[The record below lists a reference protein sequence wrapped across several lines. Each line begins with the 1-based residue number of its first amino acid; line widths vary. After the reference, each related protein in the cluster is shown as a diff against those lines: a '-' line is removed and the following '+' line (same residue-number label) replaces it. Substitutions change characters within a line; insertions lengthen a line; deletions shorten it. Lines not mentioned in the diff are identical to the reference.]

1 MSEKKI
7 PFVGLHAHS
16 VAGSIFDAIG
26 YPDEHMDFCYENG
39 GEALALTDHGNMNGF
54 SHQFLHWQ
62 KMKAEGKE
70 FKPIFGVEAYFLP
83 SIDEW
88 REDYNR
94 IKEDAKL
101 AKTLAKEGDT
111 SGATVE
117 DEEASKKVI
126 KSVLNRRRH
135 LVLLAQNQTGLNNL
149 FKLISESY
157 REENFYRYPRV
168 DYKLLDKYSEG
179 VIASSACLGGPYA
192 GNYWANRE
200 EGPEAVREAMRET
213 SRQFVKIFGD
223 RWYGELQ
230 WNNIAEQH
238 ELNQHIIE
246 VCKEFDITLISTAD
260 SHYPNNEAWKDR
272 ELYKRL
278 GWLGKGTP
286 AWAED
291 NTELPA
297 GVEEIGYELY
307 PKNGNQMWDAYKYY
321 SKTGG
326 FEYDDQLVMDSITE
340 THNIAF
346 NRVEDFT
353 PDTTVKLPDFVVPAG
368 FTDAEAL
375 VNYALEGLRQRG
387 LHENEEYTTRLQQE
401 LDVIEDR
408 GFSKYFLTMKAIADK
423 ANEVQLTGPGR
434 GSAAGSLAA
443 YVLGITQID
452 PIKYGLL
459 FERFL
464 RKDATDYPDIDYDV
478 AEPMELKE
486 MLMEDWGK
494 NSVIPISNW
503 NTLQLKSLIKDISK
517 FYGVEFGEVNKV
529 TSTMIAEATP
539 AAKMKHGIKAGVYAP
554 TWEEVMELSPS
565 LRGYLVKYPH
575 IKTHVE
581 ALVGQVR
588 SCSRHAGGVLIA
600 DDLNEHMPIIS
611 SGGVRQA
618 PWAEGQHVRHLEP
631 LGFIKFDLLGLS
643 TLRMI
648 EGAIRHILKRHYNNP
663 EPTFQD
669 VKAFYDKHL
678 HPDVI
683 DFEDQAVYKN
693 IFQRANFAG
702 IFQFTEQRAQ
712 EFCAHAKPKSLI
724 DISAITSIYRP
735 GPLSANVHEQYIQAK
750 SRPHEIDY
758 INEHVKDV
766 TKETYGFL
774 IFQEQIALLAHKLGK
789 DISLDEGKI
798 LRKVLTKKGTGKEAR
813 VKKALRTKF
822 IDGCVEKGIR
832 HSEAEDMW
840 ERFEYFSGYG
850 FNKSHAVS
858 YSAISFQCA
867 WLYNYYPVE
876 WMASFLDKEPEKRKE
891 KAINIAKSNGFEIVE
906 ADVNT
911 SSFVWEIDPD
921 NDKRL
926 VQPLAGLKGLGD
938 AAIEQIVAN
947 RPFNDIEEF
956 LFHDDI
962 VYSKLN
968 KKALDVLVRSGALN
982 KLMDDRFT
990 GRKHFWSAVAVDRV
1004 YSKKKFLEN
1013 IETYQDEGG
1022 FTNEE
1027 EIDNLTTLTGIFP
1040 MHLVMTPDVRQRLD
1054 TYCVPPISD
1063 YDPDLGL
1070 VWFIPREVIKKKT
1083 KHGKPYWIVSV
1094 IDSNSVLTKFRCW
1107 GIIEGKDRIHV
1118 NHPYMGRLDF
1128 DPAWGFSTRSIR
1140 RNLRLLG

>member
-1 MSEKKI
+1 MTDKKI

-70 FKPIFGVEAYFLP
+70 VKPIFGVEAYFIP
-83 SIDEW
+83 SVEEW
-88 REDYNR
+88 QEEYDR
-94 IKEDAKL
+94 IKADAKL
-101 AKTLAKEGDT
+101 AKTLAKAGDT

-117 DEEASKKVI
+117 DEEASKKAV
-126 KSVLNRRRH
+126 KSVINRRRH

-157 REENFYRYPRV
+157 HEKNFYRYPRV

-200 EGPEAVREAMRET
+200 EGPEAVMEAMRET
-213 SRQFVKIFGD
+213 SRRFVEIFGD

-230 WNNIAEQH
+230 WNNIPEQH
-238 ELNQHIIE
+238 ELNQYIIK

-260 SHYPNNEAWKDR
+260 SHYPNTEAWKDR

-291 NTELPA
+291 NTELPE

-321 SKTGG
+321 SKVGG
-326 FEYDDQLVMDSITE
+326 HEYDDELVMNSITE

-346 NRVEDFT
+346 NRVADFV

-368 FTDAEAL
+368 FTATSAL
-375 VNYALEGLRQRG
+375 VNYSLEGLRQRD
-387 LHENEEYTTRLQQE
+387 LHENKEYTDRLKME
-401 LDVIEDR
+401 LEVIDDR
-408 GFSKYFLTMKAIADK
+408 GFSKYFLTMKAISDK

-434 GSAAGSLAA
+434 GSAAGSLVA

-486 MLMEDWGK
+486 QLMEDWGK
-494 NSVIPISNW
+494 NSVVPISNW

-517 FYGVEFGEVNKV
+517 FYGIEFGEVNKV
-529 TSTMIAEATP
+529 TSQMIFEATP
-539 AAKMKHGIKAGVYAP
+539 AAKAKHGIKAGVYTP

-565 LRGYLVKYPH
+565 LRGFLVKYPH

-611 SGGVRQA
+611 SGGVRQS
-618 PWAEGQHVRHLEP
+618 PWAEGQNLRHLEP

-648 EGAIRHILKRHYNNP
+648 EGAIRHILKRHHNVP
-663 EPTFQD
+663 EPTFED
-669 VKAFYDKHL
+669 VKSFYDEKL

-683 DFEDQAVYKN
+683 DFDDEKVYKN
-693 IFQRANFAG
+693 VFQRGNFAG

-712 EFCAHAKPKSLI
+712 EFCANAKPKSLV

-750 SRPHEIDY
+750 SMPHEIDY
-758 INEHVKDV
+758 LNEHVEDV

-789 DISLDEGKI
+789 NLTLDEGNT
-798 LRKVLTKKGTGKEAR
+798 LRKVLTKKGTGKAAR
-813 VKKALRTKF
+813 VKNTLKKKF

-832 HSEAEDMW
+832 QREAEDMW

-850 FNKSHAVS
+850 FNKSHAIS

-867 WLYNYYPVE
+867 WLWNYYPV
-876 WMASFLDKEPEKRKE
+876 
-891 KAINIAKSNGFEIVE
+891 
-906 ADVNT
+906 DV
-911 SSFVWEIDPD
+911 D
-921 NDKRL
+921 
-926 VQPLAGLKGLGD
+926 
-938 AAIEQIVAN
+938 
-947 RPFNDIEEF
+947 
-956 LFHDDI
+956 
-962 VYSKLN
+962 
-968 KKALDVLVRSGALN
+968 
-982 KLMDDRFT
+982 
-990 GRKHFWSAVAVDRV
+990 
-1004 YSKKKFLEN
+1004 
-1013 IETYQDEGG
+1013 
-1022 FTNEE
+1022 
-1027 EIDNLTTLTGIFP
+1027 
-1040 MHLVMTPDVRQRLD
+1040 
-1054 TYCVPPISD
+1054 
-1063 YDPDLGL
+1063 GL
-1070 VWFIPREVIKKKT
+1070 VPR
-1083 KHGKPYWIVSV
+1083 
-1094 IDSNSVLTKFRCW
+1094 
-1107 GIIEGKDRIHV
+1107 
-1118 NHPYMGRLDF
+1118 
-1128 DPAWGFSTRSIR
+1128 
-1140 RNLRLLG
+1140 

>member
-1 MSEKKI
+1 MTDKKI

-39 GEALALTDHGNMNGF
+39 GKALALTDHGNMNGF

-70 FKPIFGVEAYFLP
+70 FKPIFGVEAYFIP
-83 SIDEW
+83 SVEEW
-88 REDYNR
+88 QEEYDR
-94 IKEDAKL
+94 IKADAKL
-101 AKTLAKEGDT
+101 AKTLAKAGDT

-117 DEEASKKVI
+117 DEEASKKAV
-126 KSVLNRRRH
+126 KSVINRRRH

-157 REENFYRYPRV
+157 KEENFYRYPRV

-200 EGPEAVREAMRET
+200 EGPEAVMEAMRET
-213 SRQFVKIFGD
+213 SRRFVEIFGD

-230 WNNIAEQH
+230 WNNIPEQH
-238 ELNQHIIE
+238 ELNQYIIK

-291 NTELPA
+291 NTELPE

-321 SKTGG
+321 SKTAGV
-326 FEYDDQLVMDSITE
+326 EYDDELVMNSITE

-346 NRVEDFT
+346 NRVEDFV

-368 FTDAEAL
+368 FTATSAL
-375 VNYALEGLRQRG
+375 VNYSLEGLRQRD
-387 LHENEEYTTRLQQE
+387 LHENKEYTDRLKME
-401 LDVIEDR
+401 LDVIDDR
-408 GFSKYFLTMKAIADK
+408 GFSKYFLTMKAISDK

-434 GSAAGSLAA
+434 GSAAGSLVA

-486 MLMEDWGK
+486 QLMDDWGK
-494 NSVIPISNW
+494 NSVVPISNW

-517 FYGVEFGEVNKV
+517 FYGIEFMEVNKV
-529 TSTMIAEATP
+529 TSQMIFEATP
-539 AAKMKHGIKAGVYAP
+539 AAKAKHGIKAGVYTP

-565 LRGYLVKYPH
+565 LRGFLIKYPH

-611 SGGVRQA
+611 SGGVRQS
-618 PWAEGQHVRHLEP
+618 PWSEGQNVRHLEP

-648 EGAIRHILKRHYNNP
+648 EGAIRHILKRHHNIP
-663 EPTFQD
+663 EPTFED
-669 VKAFYDKHL
+669 VKKFYDEKL

-683 DFEDQAVYKN
+683 DFDDEKVYKN
-693 IFQRANFAG
+693 IFQRGNFAG

-712 EFCAHAKPKSLI
+712 EFCANAKPKSLV

-750 SRPHEIDY
+750 NMPEQIDY
-758 INEHVKDV
+758 LNEHVKDV
-766 TKETYGFL
+766 TYETYGFL

-789 DISLDEGKI
+789 NLSLDEGNM
-798 LRKVLTKKGTGKEAR
+798 LRKVLTKKGTGKGAR
-813 VKKALRTKF
+813 VKNQLKQKF
-822 IDGCVEKGIR
+822 INGCVEKGIR
-832 HSEAEDMW
+832 QREAEDMW

-850 FNKSHAVS
+850 FNKSHAIS

-891 KAINIAKSNGFEIVE
+891 KAINIAKQNGFEIVE

-911 SSFVWEIDPD
+911 SSFVWEIDPS
-921 NDKRL
+921 NPKRL

-947 RPFNDIEEF
+947 RPFDNIEEF

-968 KKALDVLVRSGALN
+968 KKALDVLVRSGAMN
-982 KLMDDRFT
+982 NLMDDRFS
-990 GRKHFWSAVAVDRV
+990 GRKHFWSAVAVERV
-1004 YSKKKFLEN
+1004 YNRKKFNEN
-1013 IETYQDEGG
+1013 IEKFWDEGD
-1022 FTNEE
+1022 FSVAE

-1040 MHLVMTPDVRQRLD
+1040 MHLVMTDEVRTKLEN
-1054 TYCVPPISD
+1054 YYVPAISD
-1063 YDPDLGL
+1063 YDPELGL
-1070 VWFIPREVIKKKT
+1070 VWFIPREIIRKKT
-1083 KHGKPYWIVSV
+1083 KNGKPYWIVEA

-1107 GIIEGKDRIHV
+1107 GIIEGKDRIHL
-1118 NHPYMGRLDF
+1118 NRPYMGKLDY
-1128 DPAWGFSTRSIR
+1128 DPAWGFSTRSIK

>member
-1 MSEKKI
+1 MTTDKKI

-26 YPDEHMDFCYENG
+26 FPNEHMDFCYENG

-54 SHQFLHWQ
+54 SHQFLHWK
-62 KMKAEGKE
+62 KMKAEGKN

-83 SIDEW
+83 SIEEW
-88 REDYNR
+88 RGEYDR

-101 AKTLAKEGDT
+101 AKSLAKTDT

-117 DEEASKKVI
+117 DEEESKKAI
-126 KSVLNRRRH
+126 KSILNRRRH

-157 REENFYRYPRV
+157 NEENYYRYPRV
-168 DYKLLDKYSEG
+168 DYKMLDKYSEG
-179 VIASSACLGGPYA
+179 IIAASACLGGPYA

-213 SRQFVKIFGD
+213 TREFVKIFGD
-223 RWYGELQ
+223 RWHGELQ
-230 WNNIAEQH
+230 WNNIPEQH
-238 ELNQHIIE
+238 ELNQYIIE
-246 VCKEFDITLISTAD
+246 MHHEFGIPLISTAD
-260 SHYPNNEAWKDR
+260 SHYPNPDAWKDR

-278 GWLGKGTP
+278 GWLGKGKP
-286 AWAED
+286 DWME
-291 NTELPA
+291 NTDLPT
-297 GVEEIGYELY
+297 GVEEIGYEIY
-307 PKNGNQMWDAYKYY
+307 PKNGNQMWDSYKYY
-321 SKTGG
+321 SKTAGV
-326 FEYDDQLVMDSITE
+326 EYDDQLVMDSITR
-340 THNIAF
+340 THDIAF
-346 NRVEDFT
+346 KMIEDFV

-368 FTDAEAL
+368 HTAAEAL
-375 VNYALEGLRQRG
+375 VNYALEGLRNRG
-387 LHENEEYTTRLQQE
+387 LHENKEYTDRLKME
-401 LDVIEDR
+401 LDVIDDR
-408 GFSKYFLTMKAIADK
+408 GFSKYFLTMKAISDK

-434 GSAAGSLAA
+434 GSAAGSLVA

-486 MLMEDWGK
+486 RLMEDWGK

-517 FYGVEFGEVNKV
+517 FYGVPFIEVNKV
-529 TSTMIAEATP
+529 TSQMIFEATP
-539 AAKMKHGIKAGVYAP
+539 AAKARHGIKAGVYTP

-565 LRGYLVKYPH
+565 LRGFLVTHPH

-611 SGGVRQA
+611 SGGVRQS
-618 PWAEGQHVRHLEP
+618 PWAEGQNVRHLEP

-648 EGAIRHILKRHYNNP
+648 EGAIRHILVRHHNMP
-663 EPTFQD
+663 EPTFKDVQD
-669 VKAFYDKHL
+669 FYNKHL

-683 DFEDQAVYKN
+683 DFDDQEVYKN
-693 IFQRANFAG
+693 VFQKGNFAG
-702 IFQFTEQRAQ
+702 IFQFTEGRAQ
-712 EFCAHAKPKSLI
+712 EFCANAQPKSLV

-750 SRPHEIDY
+750 ENADGIDY
-758 INEHVKDV
+758 MNDHIKEV
-766 TKETYGFL
+766 TQETYGFL

-789 DISLDEGKI
+789 GVSLDEGNL
-798 LRKVLTKKGTGKEAR
+798 LRKVLTKKGTGKGHE
-813 VKKALRTKF
+813 VKMKIHDKF
-822 IDGCVEKGIR
+822 VEGCVEKGIR
-832 HSEAEDMW
+832 RHEAESMW

-850 FNKSHAVS
+850 FNKSHAIS

-867 WLYNYYPVE
+867 WLWNYYPIE

-891 KAINIAKSNGFEIVE
+891 KAINIAKANGFFIEK
-906 ADVNT
+906 ADVNR
-911 SSFVWEIDPD
+911 SSFEWEIDP
-921 NDKRL
+921 NDDRKL
-926 VQPLAGLKGLGD
+926 IQPLAGLKGLGD
-938 AAIEQIVAN
+938 AAIQQIVDN
-947 RPFNDIEEF
+947 RPFANIEEF

-968 KKALDVLVRSGALN
+968 KKALDVLVRSGAMN
-982 KLMDDRFT
+982 SLMDDRFT

-1004 YSKKKFLEN
+1004 YNRKKFNEN
-1013 IETYQDEGG
+1013 IEKYRDEGD
-1022 FTNEE
+1022 FTPEE
-1027 EIDNLTTLTGIFP
+1027 EIENLTTITGIFP
-1040 MHLVMTPDVRQRLD
+1040 MSLVVTPEVQQKLD
-1054 TYCVPPISD
+1054 EYFIPAISD
-1063 YDPDLGL
+1063 YDPELGL
-1070 VWFIPREVIKKKT
+1070 VWFIPREIIRKKT
-1083 KHGKPYWIVSV
+1083 KRGKPYWIVEV
-1094 IDSNSVLTKFRCW
+1094 IDSNSVLTRFRCW
-1107 GIIEGKDRIHV
+1107 GIVEGKDRIHL
-1118 NHPYMGRLDF
+1118 NRPYMGKLDY
-1128 DPAWGFSTRSIR
+1128 DPAWGFSTRSIK

>member
-1 MSEKKI
+1 MTDKKI

-26 YPDEHMDFCYENG
+26 YPNEHMDFCYENG

-54 SHQFLHWQ
+54 SHQFLHWK

-88 REDYNR
+88 REDYDR
-94 IKEDAKL
+94 IKADAKL
-101 AKTLAKEGDT
+101 AKSLAKKGDT

-117 DEEASKKVI
+117 DEDASKKAI
-126 KSVLNRRRH
+126 KSVINRRRH
-135 LVLLAQNQTGLNNL
+135 LVLLAKNQAGLSNL

-168 DYKLLDKYSEG
+168 DYKLLAKYSEG

-213 SRQFVKIFGD
+213 TREFVKIFGD
-223 RWYGELQ
+223 RWHGELQ
-230 WNNIAEQH
+230 WNHIPEQH
-238 ELNQHIIE
+238 ELNKFIIE
-246 VCKEFDITLISTAD
+246 MHEEFGIPLISTAD
-260 SHYPNNEAWKDR
+260 SHYPNPDAWKDR

-278 GWLGKGTP
+278 GWLGKRAP

-307 PKNGNQMWDAYKYY
+307 PKNGNQMWDSYKYY
-321 SKTGG
+321 SKTAGV
-326 FEYDDQLVMDSITE
+326 EYNDQLVMDSITR
-340 THNIAF
+340 THDIAF
-346 NRVEDFT
+346 KMIEDFT
-353 PDTTVKLPDFVVPAG
+353 PDTIVKLPNFVVPAG
-368 FTDAEAL
+368 FTAAEAL
-375 VNYALEGLRQRG
+375 VNYSLEGLRKLT
-387 LHENEEYTTRLQQE
+387 LHDNKEYTDRLQLE

-408 GFSKYFLTMKAIADK
+408 GFSKYFLTMKAISDK
-423 ANEVQLTGPGR
+423 ANQSQLTGPGR
-434 GSAAGSLAA
+434 GSAAGSLVA

-486 MLMEDWGK
+486 MLMEEWGE

-517 FYGVEFGEVNKV
+517 FYGVPFAEANKV
-529 TSTMIAEATP
+529 TSSMIFEATP
-539 AAKMKHGIKAGVYAP
+539 AAKAKHGIKAGVYTP
-554 TWEEVMELSPS
+554 TWKEVMELSPS
-565 LRGYLVKYPH
+565 LRGFLVKHPH

-611 SGGVRQA
+611 SGGVRQS
-618 PWAEGQHVRHLEP
+618 PWSEGQALRHLEP

-648 EGAIRHILKRHYNNP
+648 DGAIRHILKRHFNNP
-663 EPTFQD
+663 DPSFEN
-669 VKAFYDKHL
+669 VKAFYDEYL
-678 HPDVI
+678 HPDKI
-683 DFEDQAVYKN
+683 DFDDQEVYRN
-693 IFQRANFAG
+693 VFQKGNFAG
-702 IFQFTEQRAQ
+702 TFQFTEQRAQ
-712 EFCAHAKPKSLI
+712 EFCANANPGCLV
-724 DISAITSIYRP
+724 DISAITATYRP
-735 GPLSANVHEQYIQAK
+735 GPLSAGVHEQYIQAK
-750 SRPHEIDY
+750 SMPHEIDY
-758 INEHVKDV
+758 INDHVKDV
-766 TKETYGFL
+766 TQETYGFL

-789 DISLDEGKI
+789 NLSLDEGNM
-798 LRKVLTKKGTGKEAR
+798 LRKVLTKKGTGKAAR
-813 VKKALRTKF
+813 VKNQLKQKF
-822 IDGCVEKGIR
+822 VDGCVEKGIR
-832 HSEAEDMW
+832 LREAEDMW

-850 FNKSHAVS
+850 FNKSHAIS

-891 KAINIAKSNGFEIVE
+891 KAINIAKQNGFEIVE
-906 ADVNT
+906 ADINT
-911 SSFVWEIDPD
+911 SSFVWEIDPS
-921 NDKRL
+921 NPKRL
-926 VQPLAGLKGLGD
+926 YQPLAGLKGLGD
-938 AAIEQIVAN
+938 AAIQQVVDN
-947 RPFNDIEEF
+947 RPFNNIEEF
-956 LFHDDI
+956 LFNDNI

-982 KLMDDRFT
+982 NLMDDRFT

-1004 YSKKKFLEN
+1004 YSKKKFLAN
-1013 IETYQDEGG
+1013 IEEYKDEGD
-1022 FTNEE
+1022 FTTEE
-1027 EIDNLTTLTGIFP
+1027 EIDNKTTLTGIFP
-1040 MHLVMTPDVRQRLD
+1040 MHLVMTDDVRSKLEN
-1054 TYCVPPISD
+1054 YFVPAISD
-1063 YDPDLGL
+1063 YDPELGL
-1070 VWFIPREVIKKKT
+1070 VWFIPREIIRKKT
-1083 KHGKPYWIVSV
+1083 KNGKPYWIVAV
-1094 IDSNSVLTKFRCW
+1094 TDSNSVLTKFRCW
-1107 GIIEGKDRIHV
+1107 GIVEGKDRIHL
-1118 NHPYMGRLDF
+1118 NRPYMGKLDF
-1128 DPAWGFSTRSIR
+1128 DPAWGFSTRSIK

>member
-1 MSEKKI
+1 MTDKKI

-83 SIDEW
+83 SIDDW
-88 REDYNR
+88 RDDYNR

-101 AKTLAKEGDT
+101 AKTLAKQGDT

-117 DEEASKKVI
+117 DEDASKKAV
-126 KSVLNRRRH
+126 KNVLNRRRH

-200 EGPEAVREAMRET
+200 EGPEAVRAAMRET
-213 SRQFVKIFGD
+213 SKEFVKVFGD

-230 WNNIAEQH
+230 WNNIPEQH
-238 ELNQHIIE
+238 ELNQYIIE
-246 VCKEFDITLISTAD
+246 TCKEFGITLISTAD

-291 NTELPA
+291 NTELPE

-321 SKTGG
+321 SKVGG
-326 FEYDDQLVMDSITE
+326 FEYDDELVMNSITE
-340 THNIAF
+340 THHIAF
-346 NRVEDFT
+346 NRIEDFV

-368 FTDAEAL
+368 FTDAGAL
-375 VNYALEGLRQRG
+375 VNYALEGLRQRD
-387 LHENEEYTTRLQQE
+387 LHENAEYTDRLQME

-408 GFSKYFLTMKAIADK
+408 GFSKYFLTMKAISDK

-434 GSAAGSLAA
+434 GSAAGSLVA

-486 MLMEDWGK
+486 LLMEDWGK
-494 NSVIPISNW
+494 NSVVPISNW

-517 FYGVEFGEVNKV
+517 FYGIEFGEVNKV
-529 TSTMIAEATP
+529 TSSMIFEATP
-539 AAKMKHGIKAGVYAP
+539 AAKAKHGIKAGVYTP

-565 LRGYLVKYPH
+565 LRGFLVKYPH

-611 SGGVRQA
+611 SGGVRQS
-618 PWAEGQHVRHLEP
+618 PWSEGQNLRHLEP

-648 EGAIRHILKRHYNNP
+648 EGAIRHILKRHHDNP
-663 EPTFQD
+663 DPTFED
-669 VKAFYDKHL
+669 VKEFYDEHL
-678 HPDVI
+678 HPDRMN
-683 DFEDQAVYKN
+683 FEDAQVYRN
-693 IFQRANFAG
+693 IFQKGNFAG

-712 EFCAHAKPKSLI
+712 EFCSNAKPKNLV

-750 SRPHEIDY
+750 SMPHEIDY

-766 TKETYGFL
+766 TQETYGFL

-789 DISLDEGKI
+789 NLTLDEGNM
-798 LRKVLTKKGTGKEAR
+798 LRKVLTKKGTGKGA
-813 VKKALRTKF
+813 KLKNQLKDKF
-822 IDGCVEKGIR
+822 INGCVDKGIR
-832 HSEAEDMW
+832 RYEAEDMW

-850 FNKSHAVS
+850 FNKSHAIS

-891 KAINIAKSNGFEIVE
+891 KAINIAKQNGFEIVE

-921 NDKRL
+921 NPKRL
-926 VQPLAGLKGLGD
+926 YQPLSGLKGLGD
-938 AAIEQIVAN
+938 AAIAQIVDN
-947 RPFNDIEEF
+947 RPFTDVEDF
-956 LFHDDI
+956 LFNENI

-968 KKALDVLVRSGALN
+968 KKALDVLVRSGA
-982 KLMDDRFT
+982 MDSLIDERFS
-990 GRKHFWSAVAVDRV
+990 GRKHFWSACAVDRV

-1013 IETYQDEGG
+1013 IEEYRNEGE
-1022 FTNEE
+1022 FSVEE

-1040 MHLVMTPDVRQRLD
+1040 MHLVMTDAVRTKLE
-1054 TYCVPPISD
+1054 TYCVPPVSD

-1070 VWFIPREVIKKKT
+1070 VWFIPREIIKKKT
-1083 KHGKPYWIVSV
+1083 KNGKPYWIVAV

-1107 GIIEGKDRIHV
+1107 GIVEGKDRIFI
-1118 NHPYMGRLDF
+1118 NRPYMARLDY
-1128 DPAWGFSTRSIR
+1128 DQTWGFSTRSIR
-1140 RNLRLLG
+1140 RNLRLLA